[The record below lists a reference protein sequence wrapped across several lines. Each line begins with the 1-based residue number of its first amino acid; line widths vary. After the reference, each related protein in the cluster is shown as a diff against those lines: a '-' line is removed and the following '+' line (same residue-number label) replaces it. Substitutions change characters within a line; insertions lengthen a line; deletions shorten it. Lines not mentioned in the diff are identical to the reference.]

1 MKNMILKYFRKQ
13 ATLLFSLF
21 VLPAVFIL
29 IGNTNLVFLA
39 YISLT
44 FAYIFMLDDFSYSL
58 ALPISRKDIVIA
70 NYLAYLILGVIIVFY
85 MAGLLFT
92 ASKFFN
98 LATDQSLSLLGILYT
113 FNILAI
119 FSIIIPL
126 SIISKYNHF
135 VSRIA
140 FLPGVLGYLL
150 MLPILNYFE
159 YLAKINILYHLIF
172 TLLLT
177 SSLAYCGIKIS
188 LKKIES
194 IDF

>member
-85 MAGLLFT
+85 MAGLLLT

-98 LATDQSLSLLGILYT
+98 LATDQSLSLLGLIYT

-172 TLLLT
+172 TLLLI